1 MKTKISSNFQQML
14 TVMKYEILRH
24 RKSRRV
30 LATVVLIVP
39 ISVLG
44 IYLITFSGPLP
55 LVDFTEDYFLTLTLM
70 SAMLGIFF
78 GSDAI
83 SSEYAQKTGY
93 VSFTAPIGRSWLA
106 MGKFLAAAILVAVGV
121 AVTFAIGLIYMVSTY
136 GAVPSGALASYILLL
151 LYGFA
156 TLAASFL
163 ISTTIPGDILPV
175 IFTFFIF
182 IIIMPLVEV
191 LLINVSVEPWFLL
204 TFPRKLVPL
213 ASITPQPTRVSFTT
227 AGRPIY
233 SYPTMEGGTAVMLG
247 YLLISLLLTLYFFR
261 RRQMR

>member
-1 MKTKISSNFQQML
+1 MRQKISSNFQQML
-14 TVMKYEILRH
+14 TVMKYEVLRH
-24 RKSRRV
+24 RRSRRV

-39 ISVLG
+39 ISILG
-44 IYLITFSGPLP
+44 IYLITFAGPLP
-55 LVDFTEDYFLTLTLM
+55 LMDFTEDYFLTLTLM

-83 SSEYAQKTGY
+83 SSEYTQKTGY
-93 VSFTAPIGRSWLA
+93 VTLTAPVGRSWLA

-121 AVTFAIGLIYMVSTY
+121 AMTFAIGLIYMVFTY

-156 TLAASFL
+156 TLASSFL
-163 ISTTIPGDILPV
+163 ISTVIPGDILPV

-182 IIIMPLVEV
+182 IIIMPLVEA
-191 LLINVSVEPWFLL
+191 LLVNISIEPWVLL

-213 ASITPQPTRVSFTT
+213 ASITPPPPRVTLTT
-227 AGRPIY
+227 GGRTIY

-247 YLLISLLLTLYFFR
+247 YLIITLLLTLYFFR